1 MSNFEVEEFHSFISY
16 NQPKFSPY
24 AIWSGNAITFATSTT
39 VGVEPF
45 GIFVDKNNTV
55 YVANRGDNKIQIWLE
70 GSTTPSRTITTDVGY
85 TYSIFA
91 TVTGDIYIDNGY
103 SYKRV
108 DKYTSN
114 GTIRTSVMSV
124 KYICYD
130 IFIDVSNN
138 LYCSLYDYH
147 QVAMTSLNNNSTMWT
162 IGAGTYY
169 TSLNLYVADCGNNRV
184 QLFQSGQLVATTIA
198 GASAAGTISLSCPT
212 FSFNQPKFCPS
223 ATWYTDGV
231 TFADTRILN
240 TYVYGVFVDVNNTVY
255 IPSWLNDQSYVWR
268 EGSILPDRNLTGG
281 MDGSLSIFATL
292 SGDIYLDNGL
302 SYGRVDKWGPSSTS
316 GISAMTITA
325 QCYDLFVD
333 TTNTLYCSMTGSH
346 RVAKK
351 WLSNN
356 DTTNTI
362 AAGTG
367 GASSAASDL
376 YYPCGIY
383 VDYQFNLYVGDCGN
397 DRIQMFPLGQM
408 NAITIAGNGAPGTF
422 TFDCPNDIAFDGN
435 GYLFVTDNYNNR
447 LIGSG
452 PYGFRCLFG
461 CTKVAGSSSSQL
473 NSPREFSFDSYGN
486 IFVADQVNYRV
497 QKFLLASN
505 SCSIS
510 YNQPNFCFDAS
521 WFANASTFAS
531 STTIGS
537 LPYGIFIDGINTVYV
552 ASQSN
557 NIVLIWSQYDS
568 TPTRNNSGN
577 LNRPYSTF
585 VSLAGD
591 VYVDNGYANGR
602 VDKFSFNSSIVTTV
616 MKVNGSCYGLFVD
629 SNNSLYCSLR
639 DIHQVVQVSL
649 NNGTSIP
656 WVILG
661 NGSAGS
667 ASNMLSFPQGIY
679 VDSNMN
685 LYVADCGNDRI
696 QRMSAIGQMSAE
708 TVVGNGSSSGDMT
721 LRCPS
726 GVVMDKSGYL
736 FIVDMQ
742 HNPVPQLA
750 RLPPHPVQHPL
761 QRPRARPVRRLPP
774 HPVHPPSRLAR
785 PPPHSARLLRRLP
798 PRPVHSLSHPVQH
811 PLQRPRARP
820 VRRLPPH
827 PVHPPSRLARPPP
840 HSARLLRRLPPRPLH
855 PLQRPP
861 VLLPPRPVH
870 SLSHPVQ
877 HPLQRPRARPV
888 RRLPPRPVRPPSRLA
903 RPLRRLPPHPVH
915 PLQRPPVLLSPRPP
929 AHSPPRLARPPPH
942 SARLLARPLHPLQ
955 HPPQH
960 LLHLLRL
967 PVYDPMSTT
976 TSVTT
981 TEEFKV
987 CYSPTITLIPGGS
1000 SLTSPLQYRRNQ
1012 DFSISSTIQFR
1023 CNASLTTLIQWS
1035 VKNCTSTSC
1044 LYRIGLSD
1052 KIRTTLSE
1060 FYAPSRTFAYGM
1072 YELTLTVSMK
1082 QFPSAKSSS
1091 SVHVMITP
1099 SGITANPVPL
1109 GTSMITRGKEQDLEL
1124 DPGSYSVDPDE
1135 DAFDASKW
1143 KYDYYCRW
1151 YGSYNFP
1158 NSQGRL
1164 LTIENSK
1171 SDPLNPSC
1179 LSDRSDNG
1187 TGLIF
1192 GNLTSSPKSSLT
1204 LLSGT
1209 LQSNQMYQFMV
1220 YMENRKNASIQAT
1233 GFVTVTIEDTLP
1245 KLVVIGCVISTLC
1258 SPNLEFQLVN
1268 PTTQVALFA
1277 FCVGVCEN
1285 LVDIHWN
1292 IYKSDS
1298 NSSSNSTQW
1307 TLFDRMITYEN
1318 IWFFGSNTSN
1328 FTASYRLFVDNPSIR
1343 LWRFEVVYQFANESS
1358 TSALNFVINQSPS
1371 NGSCTMNPKN
1381 GTTTSSFTV
1390 SCPNWYDE
1398 DGVKD
1403 YSLYVWTSD
1412 ISKKVMV
1419 AFSSV
1424 SQFQVRLPAGD
1435 EQTSLLHMIIYV
1447 RDLVDCVTEVN
1458 MSSVQ
1463 VIVDSVSMND
1473 LMSNVQMSSS
1483 DAALSNNP
1491 MVQLLSSGN
1500 QNVVGQV
1507 LTSLSQQ
1514 LNQMESESSEK
1525 AISNGVP
1532 AASVSISSLGS
1543 SNSGGNGS
1551 VTSSSVNASA
1561 LAEYSKEVN
1570 SQANM
1575 RDYVISYVTNLA
1587 ITTSNSIKLQA
1598 STLAQMTQS
1607 TNQLTRSALTVASN
1621 RCYDLAVVLYSMAQK
1636 IPYED
1641 VEVAAN
1647 QLIQCASNILTSVNG
1662 PLQERT
1668 LSLDLD
1674 MSRANAIST
1683 DYDTDIES
1691 EWSSI
1696 SSSDSTDSS
1705 SIEQRRNLYYQK
1717 KLANEIQ
1724 VQSTQII
1731 SFVTSSLNIHL
1742 NVGQNLLMN
1751 TSQTFMSLETIS
1763 IESLS
1768 NKTIKQ
1774 VGSASFYLP
1783 SQFTLNTT
1791 DHHSS
1796 FSLRSKMDPLAVNGN
1811 FSNTNLSRSVALT
1824 FVDNNGNEIPF
1835 STNRSTPIKVII
1847 PRDPSIIISSM
1858 YLQNVTTSVNKT
1870 TSDHVLFHLH
1880 YINITSSLSISV
1892 HFEIRSLNESLGYL
1906 FIYKFDQAPQ
1916 LNSSIKSIDGWTM
1929 FCPSMLN
1936 DEKMYKYYIDNEK
1949 TSDHQSLIFGIRELS
1964 ILEMNEYCW
1973 NNKTLDNS
1981 SVPVTDIECNFTS
1994 NYELRIYTS
2003 GCYYLDE
2010 NNNWKS
2016 EGLVVGPLTNHYETE
2031 CLSNHLTTF
2040 AGGFIV
2046 LPAPINWSYV
2056 FANADFM
2063 KNKTVYLTM
2072 ICTSVLYIILMIYG
2086 RFKDKKDIEKLGV
2099 TPLGDNRRSDQYYY
2113 QILVFT
2119 GQRTNAGTESKV
2131 HFVLSGDDDQTEI
2144 RALADPHRKIFQ
2156 RGGIDA
2162 FVMAVPKSL
2171 GLLNYIRIWHDNS
2184 GAGSS
2189 ASWYLKY
2196 IIVRDLE
2203 TMEKFYF
2210 IAQKWLAVEQDDGR
2224 IERILPVAGEMEKQE
2239 FSYVL
2244 SKKAY
2249 HSVSD
2254 GHLWFSIFSRPPSNR
2269 FTRVQRCT
2277 CCFVLF
2283 FVSMLLN
2290 IMYYDLSNEAKSANQ
2305 TQTNGLVIGPLYITP
2320 QQIGIGVMVELLTLI
2335 PSLFIVQFFRRIRSR
2350 QQTSPLR
2357 QALHKINA
2365 SRAFS
2370 ESVESTRRKKQP
2382 RTLPWWCLFI
2392 AYGLSFAIIAISI
2405 LFIIARGIEFGDVKT
2420 QQWLTSVLTG
2430 FFSSILLTQPIKIL
2444 CLAVFFALFC
2454 RNSTNDKEAS
2464 EYIDD
2469 DRIEFDDTGDNDLHG
2484 SENHGIFNPQT
2495 MKSAKRL
2502 NENEIRDAREQRLK
2516 EMQMWSIIHEFLIY
2530 VIFATLIFLIT
2541 YGNREA
2547 NSFHQ
2552 VNHLRSYLFNT
2563 RQSSVDYT
2571 KILTIEQYWNW
2582 LENSFVDNLRAQQWY
2597 NGDAARYL
2605 NGYLNDKSNR
2615 LIGWAM
2621 MRQLRIKTELCDD
2634 QRLITRCEHSYS
2646 IFNEDK
2652 RSFEPGWINE
2662 TTMVTMS
2669 GGKYSS
2675 SIMKAFRYR
2684 SSDELDTYAYVGEHE
2699 TYRGG
2704 GYVYEFRGSLSDM
2717 KKNLSQLHQLEWI
2730 DSKTRA
2736 VFIQMTLYNP
2746 NVKLLTSVTL
2756 LTEFLLTGGV
2766 FPSARFDPIN
2776 FYTFTSVLQIVCTIL
2791 CMLFIIYFMKVEIQS
2806 VIQLKTRYFR
2816 QFWSIIQIGIIV
2828 CSWTSV
2834 GVYIWRFRES
2844 ARVSNLFEKTNGYV
2858 YINLQLAAYVNDIL
2872 TYLLGYCCFF
2882 GMIKFVHFFRFNH
2895 RVSLF
2900 TETLRIAANELI
2912 QFFLMFSIVYMSYL
2926 TLFYL
2931 LFVSK
2936 LSSCSSL
2943 LSTAQMLF
2951 EITLMK
2957 FDATELIEAGAF
2969 LGPFCFTLFIFVVV
2983 FVCLSMFLS
2992 IINDSFRRAKET
3004 RIEDQIILSF
3014 MWKKF
3019 IQYTGLRKR
3028 SQSEVYAERDRRMRS
3043 LFFDPIEHFPRKI
3056 DELLAAIDRIYMDQ
3070 RAEFSRLRSA
3080 DV

>member
-1 MSNFEVEEFHSFISY
+1 
-16 NQPKFSPY
+16 
-24 AIWSGNAITFATSTT
+24 
-39 VGVEPF
+39 
-45 GIFVDKNNTV
+45 
-55 YVANRGDNKIQIWLE
+55 
-70 GSTTPSRTITTDVGY
+70 
-85 TYSIFA
+85 
-91 TVTGDIYIDNGY
+91 
-103 SYKRV
+103 
-108 DKYTSN
+108 
-114 GTIRTSVMSV
+114 
-124 KYICYD
+124 
-130 IFIDVSNN
+130 
-138 LYCSLYDYH
+138 
-147 QVAMTSLNNNSTMWT
+147 
-162 IGAGTYY
+162 
-169 TSLNLYVADCGNNRV
+169 
-184 QLFQSGQLVATTIA
+184 
-198 GASAAGTISLSCPT
+198 
-212 FSFNQPKFCPS
+212 
-223 ATWYTDGV
+223 
-231 TFADTRILN
+231 
-240 TYVYGVFVDVNNTVY
+240 
-255 IPSWLNDQSYVWR
+255 
-268 EGSILPDRNLTGG
+268 
-281 MDGSLSIFATL
+281 
-292 SGDIYLDNGL
+292 
-302 SYGRVDKWGPSSTS
+302 
-316 GISAMTITA
+316 
-325 QCYDLFVD
+325 
-333 TTNTLYCSMTGSH
+333 
-346 RVAKK
+346 
-351 WLSNN
+351 
-356 DTTNTI
+356 
-362 AAGTG
+362 
-367 GASSAASDL
+367 
-376 YYPCGIY
+376 
-383 VDYQFNLYVGDCGN
+383 
-397 DRIQMFPLGQM
+397 
-408 NAITIAGNGAPGTF
+408 
-422 TFDCPNDIAFDGN
+422 
-435 GYLFVTDNYNNR
+435 
-447 LIGSG
+447 
-452 PYGFRCLFG
+452 
-461 CTKVAGSSSSQL
+461 
-473 NSPREFSFDSYGN
+473 
-486 IFVADQVNYRV
+486 
-497 QKFLLASN
+497 
-505 SCSIS
+505 
-510 YNQPNFCFDAS
+510 
-521 WFANASTFAS
+521 
-531 STTIGS
+531 
-537 LPYGIFIDGINTVYV
+537 
-552 ASQSN
+552 
-557 NIVLIWSQYDS
+557 
-568 TPTRNNSGN
+568 
-577 LNRPYSTF
+577 
-585 VSLAGD
+585 
-591 VYVDNGYANGR
+591 
-602 VDKFSFNSSIVTTV
+602 

-649 NNGTSIP
+649 NNGTTIP

-667 ASNMLSFPQGIY
+667 SSNMLSFPQGIY
-679 VDSNMN
+679 VDINMQ

-696 QRMSAIGQMSAE
+696 QRMSTIGQMSAE

-736 FIVDMQ
+736 FIVDSYNHRIIGSGPYGFRCIVGCNGISGSSASQLSFPQSMAFDSYGNIYVTDRNNSRIQMFSAQKTNCSSPTTIQTSMMPFTSGVPTTVATGTNNMQ
-742 HNPVPQLA
+742 ETIPQLA
-750 RLPPHPVQHPL
+750 RLPP
-761 QRPRARPVRRLPP
+761 R
-774 HPVHPPSRLAR
+774 PVHPR
-785 PPPHSARLLRRLP
+785 
-798 PRPVHSLSHPVQH
+798 
-811 PLQRPRARP
+811 
-820 VRRLPPH
+820 
-827 PVHPPSRLARPPP
+827 
-840 HSARLLRRLPPRPLH
+840 
-855 PLQRPP
+855 
-861 VLLPPRPVH
+861 
-870 SLSHPVQ
+870 
-877 HPLQRPRARPV
+877 
-888 RRLPPRPVRPPSRLA
+888 A
-903 RPLRRLPPHPVH
+903 RPLRRLPPLLPPRPVH
-915 PLQRPPVLLSPRPP
+915 PLQRPPVLLPVLLPPRPVHP
-929 AHSPPRLARPPPH
+929 LQRPLVLLPPCPVHPLQRPLVLLPPRPVHPLQRPLVLLPVLLPVLLLPRPVHPLQRPPV
-942 SARLLARPLHPLQ
+942 LLPVLLLPRPVHPLQRPPVLLPVLLLPRPVHPLQ
-955 HPPQH
+955 HPPVLLPVLLLPRPVRPLQRPRARPRARPLRRLPPRPVRPPPRLAVLSPHSPQCPPQH
-960 LLHLLRL
+960 LLHPLRL

-1023 CNASLTTLIQWS
+1023 CNASLATLMQWS

-1060 FYAPSRTFAYGM
+1060 FYVPSRTFAYGM
-1072 YELTLTVSMK
+1072 YELTLTVTMK

-1135 DAFDASKW
+1135 DSFDASKW

-1171 SDPLNPSC
+1171 SDALNPSC
-1179 LSDRSDNG
+1179 LSNRSDNG

-1204 LLSGT
+1204 IVSGT
-1209 LQSNQMYQFMV
+1209 LESNQMYQFMV

-1233 GFVTVTIEDTLP
+1233 GFVIVTIEDTLP

-1292 IYKSDS
+1292 IYKGDS

-1307 TLFDRMITYEN
+1307 TLFDQMITYEN

-1328 FTASYRLFVDNPSIR
+1328 FTASYRLFIDNPSIR

-1358 TSALNFVINQSPS
+1358 TSALNFVMNQSPS

-1412 ISKKVMV
+1412 ISKKVMI

-1435 EQTSLLHMIIYV
+1435 EQTSSFHMIIYV

-1458 MSSVQ
+1458 MSSVH

-1483 DAALSNNP
+1483 DAVLSNNP

-1543 SNSGGNGS
+1543 SNSGGNES
-1551 VTSSSVNASA
+1551 VTSSSSSVNASA

-1575 RDYVISYVTNLA
+1575 RDYVILYVTNLA

-1621 RCYDLAVVLYSMAQK
+1621 RCYDLALALYSMAQK

-1705 SIEQRRNLYYQK
+1705 SIEERRNLYYQK

-1731 SFVTSSLNIHL
+1731 SFVTSSLKIHL
-1742 NVGQNLLMN
+1742 NVGQNLLIN

-1796 FSLRSKMDPLAVNGN
+1796 VSLRSKMDPLAVNGN

-1858 YLQNVTTSVNKT
+1858 YLQNVTTSMNKT
-1870 TSDHVLFHLH
+1870 TSNHVLFHLH

-1892 HFEIRSLNESLGYL
+1892 HLEIRSLNESLGYL
-1906 FIYKFDQAPQ
+1906 FIYKFDQTPQ
-1916 LNSSIKSIDGWTM
+1916 LNSSIKSIDGWTI

-1936 DEKMYKYYIDNEK
+1936 DEKMYKYYIDNEE

-2131 HFVLSGDDDQTEI
+2131 HFVLAGDEDQTEI

-2210 IAQKWLAVEQDDGR
+2210 IAQRWLAVEQDDGR

-2335 PSLFIVQFFRRIRSR
+2335 PSLFIVQLFRRIRSR

-2370 ESVESTRRKKQP
+2370 ESVESMRRKKLP

-2516 EMQMWSIIHEFLIY
+2516 EMQMWSIIREFLIY
-2530 VIFATLIFLIT
+2530 VIFATLIFVIT

-2563 RQSSVDYT
+2563 RQSTVDYT

-2634 QRLITRCEHSYS
+2634 QRLMMRCEHSYS

-2662 TTMVTMS
+2662 TTMVMMS
-2669 GGKYSS
+2669 GGNYSS

-2791 CMLFIIYFMKVEIQS
+2791 YMLFIIYFMKVEIQS

-2828 CSWTSV
+2828 SSWTSV

-3019 IQYTGLRKR
+3019 IQYTGLRKP
-3028 SQSEVYAERDRRMRS
+3028 SPSEVYAERDRRMRS

-3080 DV
+3080 GV